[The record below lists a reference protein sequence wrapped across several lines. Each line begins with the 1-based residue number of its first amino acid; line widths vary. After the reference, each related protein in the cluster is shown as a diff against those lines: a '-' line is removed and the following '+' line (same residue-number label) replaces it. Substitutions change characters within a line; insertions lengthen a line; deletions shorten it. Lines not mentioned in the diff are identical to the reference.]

1 MTNKENEILHYLINN
16 CNDNGEISISDK
28 DLADNCDTTTTT
40 IRTFKINGQ
49 KENLFKYENRVYT
62 IPKETRIDYS
72 YLVDNITKSKGLKYN
87 TTEKNVLGY
96 ITDRYNTIQ
105 DNEGYTYSTLDYIG
119 KECGISNKQ
128 KLLKIINKL
137 VADGLIEMIKGDFS
151 KKQAS
156 RFKVLFPTKQIET
169 QTINQSEKSTTFSQ
183 CEKITINNYIN
194 ELELKELKELVINQS
209 KQISDLK
216 DSMINLHKKFSVV
229 EKIADTLL
237 SYIDEVEH
245 DLDNVYMLNNI
256 QRPKPQCKCSIFDI
270 RKILDENKQ

>member
-49 KENLFKYENRVYT
+49 KENLFKYENKVYT

-156 RFKVLFPTKQIET
+156 RFKVLFGDTVQNPIVNNNNPTIDNNSNNN
-169 QTINQSEKSTTFSQ
+169 ININLPDNTEVLN
-183 CEKITINNYIN
+183 KILN
-194 ELELKELKELVINQS
+194 ELTELKQ
-209 KQISDLK
+209 
-216 DSMINLHKKFSVV
+216 SMINQANKFNAV
-229 EKIADTLL
+229 EGVAKMLL
-237 SYIDEVEH
+237 DYIEEIHSDM
-245 DLDNVYMLNNI
+245 DNLYYINNI
-256 QRPKPQCKCSIFDI
+256 QVPKSEKRIKIEEI
-270 RKILDENKQ
+270 RKYLDTF